1 MFAQTD
7 NTITKTKEVVEEA
20 SSAIFDVNSLVTL
33 AVFLTISLVVGAII
47 SFVLRKVSRFFARRA
62 DKSSDLGTVNRLRR
76 AETWLII
83 SIAIIKVVLLVG
95 AFYLWWQVTHVGES
109 NANAII
115 GASALAIVLLGGV
128 LGPLLR
134 DFAFGAGMMAEQWFG
149 VGDVITI
156 DFPNV
161 QGVVERIT
169 LRSTKLRGLNG
180 EVIWVANQTM
190 SGVRVAQKGVRRT
203 AIDIFVTD
211 PDAGA
216 KLIDRANLLLPG
228 GVYLLVS
235 PLQVVDVIEKDKE
248 VWHITAIAETAPGRE
263 WIIENTAI
271 EVLKKIDQDS
281 KKPVLIVDPVARYAD
296 KDSERQFTRAITN
309 ARKQYKTF
317 NYRKVA
323 ADKIVTQKKTKRPQA
338 SKTQ

>member
-7 NTITKTKEVVEEA
+7 STITKTKEVVEEA
-20 SSAIFDVNSLVTL
+20 SSTIFDLNSLLTL
-33 AVFLTISLVVGAII
+33 AVLLSIALVTGAII
-47 SFVLRKVSRFFARRA
+47 SYILRKISRFFAHRA
-62 DKSSDLGTVNRLRR
+62 DKTSDLGTVNRLRR
-76 AETWLII
+76 AETWIII
-83 SIAIIKVVLLVG
+83 SIAIIKVALLVS
-95 AFYLWWQVTHVGES
+95 AFYLWWQVTHEGGP
-109 NANAII
+109 NTNAII

-190 SGVRVAQKGVRRT
+190 SGVHVAQKGVRRT
-203 AIDIFVTD
+203 AVDIFVKNAED
-211 PDAGA
+211 GA

-235 PLQVVDVIEKDKE
+235 PLEVVEVTKKDKDI
-248 VWHITAIAETAPGRE
+248 WHITAIAETAPGRE

-271 EVLKKIDQDS
+271 EVLKKIDEDS

-323 ADKIVTQKKTKRPQA
+323 SSKIVDQQKTMTK
-338 SKTQ
+338 